1 MFFPMAS
8 TPLRAHLRGPAPGA
22 RRRGGAPLRRAR
34 AAARTRTRG
43 PLRVLSAP
51 RHWMTLCWTKGLFDD
66 QQGGIKLL
74 EVMRP
79 RDLIVSFI

>member
-1 MFFPMAS
+1 MAS

-22 RRRGGAPLRRAR
+22 RRRGGARLRRAR

-51 RHWMTLCWTKGLFDD
+51 RHRMLCWTKGLFDD
-66 QQGGIKLL
+66 QQGGIQLL
-74 EVMRP
+74 EVRP
-79 RDLIVSFI
+79 RDLRVSFMGFET